1 MPQNEIT
8 KQWGDQG
15 EALVFLHYFGG
26 SAQSWKW
33 VTEMLSN
40 EYRCIAFNLPGFGE
54 TKALNKPSIKGFSN
68 FVQKA
73 LKRLG
78 IESYSLIGHSM
89 GGKIAM
95 QIAADASTDT
105 VNRLILIAPS
115 PPTTEP
121 MPEKEKKRML
131 QHPDRQEAEKTVEN
145 GIKKK
150 LSQERHQLAVETQ
163 LIIDQTTWKWWLE
176 EGMDHSIAE
185 HVAALELPIT
195 VLASIDD
202 PVMTPAVINE
212 RVMKVLK
219 SAELINTKQT
229 GHLIPMEDPDWIVEQ
244 IRHTMKPGRANQNG
258 SKVKP

>member
-1 MPQNEIT
+1 MPQNEIA

-26 SAQSWKW
+26 SAQSWNW
-33 VTEMLSN
+33 VTEMLSD
-40 EYRCIAFNLPGFGE
+40 EYRCIAINLPGFGE
-54 TKALNKPSIKGFSN
+54 TKALNKPTIKGFSD
-68 FVQKA
+68 FVQKE
-73 LKRLG
+73 LKLLG
-78 IESYSLIGHSM
+78 IETYSLIGHSM

-95 QIAADASTDT
+95 QIAADAPKDT
-105 VNRLILIAPS
+105 VKRLILIAPS

-131 QHPDRQEAEKTVEN
+131 HHPDRQEAEKTVES

-176 EGMDHSIAE
+176 KGMDHSIAE
-185 HVAALELPIT
+185 YVAALELPIT
-195 VLASIDD
+195 VLASEDD
-202 PVMTPAVINE
+202 PVMTPDVINE
-212 RVMKVLK
+212 RVMTVLH

-229 GHLIPMEDPDWIVEQ
+229 GHLIPMEDPDWIAEQ
-244 IRHTMKPGRANQNG
+244 IRRTMKPGNG
-258 SKVKP
+258 KQDGIK